1 MLNLRA
7 WIPEARGDV
16 DRAAELFAEVLQLA
30 RSLADTIPVLIGL
43 ANLARTQMRR
53 GDVAAAAAL
62 YTEGVRLAVQ
72 AGDEGSAGYNL
83 SGLAAVAAA
92 RGEPLRAASLAA
104 GADALLETTGAF
116 WLTTYAG
123 DRAGVSGTAAA
134 RPRRGARKGACSRPR
149 HDPRRAGRSRAGTR
163 ALDAL
168 EGHPCRRLPRAA

>member
-43 ANLARTQMRR
+43 ANLPRTQMRR
-53 GDVAAAAAL
+53 GYVAAAAAL

-92 RGEPLRAASLAA
+92 RASPCGPRASRRAPTRCWRRRGRSGSRRTRAT
-104 GADALLETTGAF
+104 ALGSP
-116 WLTTYAG
+116 G
-123 DRAGVSGTAAA
+123 RRAA
-134 RPRRGARKGACSRPR
+134 RPTTRSSKGRV
-149 HDPRRAGRSRAGTR
+149 
-163 ALDAL
+163 L
-168 EGHPCRRLPRAA
+168 AAAA